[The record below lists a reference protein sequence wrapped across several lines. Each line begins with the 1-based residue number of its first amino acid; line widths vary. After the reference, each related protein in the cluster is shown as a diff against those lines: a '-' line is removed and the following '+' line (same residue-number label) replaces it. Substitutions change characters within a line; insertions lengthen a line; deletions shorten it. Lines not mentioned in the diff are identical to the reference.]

1 MIRIPAGDLQ
11 ISVLDAGRLWLD
23 GGAMF
28 GVVPRPLWGK
38 QREPDDHNRI
48 ELAMNVLLVQD
59 GNRTVLV
66 DSGAGT
72 DWTEK
77 ERAIYRLE
85 PRSAEDMLAP
95 AGLEPEDVDIVV
107 SSHLHFDHA
116 GGNTVTDGDGVLRP
130 AFPEAQ
136 YVFLRGEIETATHT
150 NERTRGSYLS
160 KAFEPLLAEPDRVRV
175 VDDGAWVTPWLELRV
190 ARGHTPDMA
199 IAVLRGGDR
208 PVGFLA
214 DLVPTASHVPYPWI
228 MGYDLE
234 PLETLA
240 AKKRVLPEAHR
251 DRWIVVFEHDARL
264 PVAELIEDDG
274 KLFARP
280 AERE

>member
-1 MIRIPAGDLQ
+1 MIRVPGGDLQ

-28 GVVPRPLWGK
+28 GVVPRPLWEQ
-38 QREPDDHNRI
+38 QRQPDDRNRI

-59 GNRTVLV
+59 GKSTVLI
-66 DSGAGT
+66 DTGAGT

-77 ERAIYRLE
+77 ERSIYRLE
-85 PRSAEDMLAP
+85 PRSAHDFLAP
-95 AGLEPEDVDIVV
+95 AGITPEDVDVVV

-116 GGNTVTDGDGVLRP
+116 GGNTTVGGDGKP
-130 AFPEAQ
+130 CATFPRAE
-136 YVFLRGEIETATHT
+136 YVFLRGEVETATHT
-150 NERTRGSYLS
+150 NERTRGSYLA
-160 KAFEPLLAEPDRVRV
+160 KAYEPLLAERDRVRL
-175 VDDGAWVTPWLELRV
+175 VDDRERVTPWLELRI

-199 IAVLRGGDR
+199 IAVLRGGGR
-208 PVGFLA
+208 PVSFMA

-240 AKKRVLPEAHR
+240 AKKRILPEAYR
-251 DRWIVVFEHDARL
+251 DRWLVVFEHDASL
-264 PVAELIEDDG
+264 PVAELIEEDG
-274 KLFARP
+274 RLSARP
-280 AERE
+280 PERE